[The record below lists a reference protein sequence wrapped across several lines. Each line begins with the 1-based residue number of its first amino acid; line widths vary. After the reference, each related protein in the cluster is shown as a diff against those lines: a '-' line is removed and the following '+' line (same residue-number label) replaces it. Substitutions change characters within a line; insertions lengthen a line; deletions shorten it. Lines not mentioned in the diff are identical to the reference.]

1 MSWPIIIIFLLI
13 GLALIALE
21 IVALP
26 GAVSGICGGIIVII
40 GIWQTYANYG
50 STAGNITLISSVVIG
65 VAMLA
70 ILLKSGTWKRFSL
83 NDESDSKV
91 NQVGTTIQVGAHGV
105 TVSRLAPA
113 GKAMFGSELVEVH
126 SEGMF
131 IDEHRPVEVISVE
144 GYLVTV
150 KEIPQQLS

>member
-26 GAVSGICGGIIVII
+26 GAVSGICGGVIVII
-40 GIWQTYANYG
+40 GIWQTYSNYG
-50 STAGNITLISSVVIG
+50 STAGNITLISSIVVGI
-65 VAMLA
+65 VMLA

-91 NQVGTTIQVGAHGV
+91 NRVDSSTIRVGAQGV
-105 TVSRLAPA
+105 TISRLAPA
-113 GKAMFGSELVEVH
+113 GKAMFGNEIVEVH

-131 IDEHRPVEVISVE
+131 IDEKHPVEVVSIE
-144 GYLVTV
+144 GYLITV
-150 KEIPQQLS
+150 KEL